1 MKNLTP
7 LTLST
12 SNFSPFG
19 IMKSIPRA
27 FNGKV
32 IFLRALST
40 CLSCEYSHGLEA
52 SKNSV
57 FVHAIDFFVLKI
69 PYL

>member
-19 IMKSIPRA
+19 IMKSILRA
-27 FNGKV
+27 YNGKV
-32 IFLRALST
+32 IFLRTPRVKLRN
-40 CLSCEYSHGLEA
+40 EV
-52 SKNSV
+52 K
-57 FVHAIDFFVLKI
+57 
-69 PYL
+69 

>member
-19 IMKSIPRA
+19 IMKSILRA
-27 FNGKV
+27 YNGKV
-32 IFLRALST
+32 IFLRTLR
-40 CLSCEYSHGLEA
+40 GR
-52 SKNSV
+52 
-57 FVHAIDFFVLKI
+57 
-69 PYL
+69 